1 MERFTIFRSQYE
13 CFKCCTPE
21 IRLELS
27 DAMFAYAFEGKEP
40 EFKNKMSEAVWLA
53 MLPVIKTSLR
63 QSQNGSKSKKKQ
75 DQGKSKGQDH
85 EEVAVELPKDL
96 EIESE
101 NTPSFKVEYS
111 KVKSLWDSIC
121 GESFGMI
128 HKLTDSRKQKI
139 RIRALEIEKSGAEYL
154 TAFEKIFTLMANSRF
169 MSGNNNRGWKPTFD
183 WIIENDKNYVKVLE
197 GNYNNNNTEQYDSR
211 RLSEHAA
218 EESFYS
224 KQSQLATAM
233 LLQDGDL
240 GLVGEAQD
248 D

>member
-13 CFKCCTPE
+13 CFKRCTPE

-27 DAMFAYAFEGKEP
+27 DAMFAYAFEGKDP
-40 EFKNKMSEAVWLA
+40 EFKNPMSEAVWLA
-53 MLPVIKTSLR
+53 MLPVINTSLR

-75 DQGKSKGQDH
+75 DNGKDKDVALEPTKESD
-85 EEVAVELPKDL
+85 EEID
-96 EIESE
+96 
-101 NTPSFKVEYS
+101 NTPSFKVEYL

-121 GESFGMI
+121 GSSFGMI

-154 TAFEKIFTLMANSRF
+154 TTFEQIFNIMANSRF

-197 GNYNNNNTEQYDSR
+197 GNYNNNTEQYGSR

-218 EESFYS
+218 EESFYNQ
-224 KQSQLATAM
+224 QSRIATSM
-233 LLQDGDL
+233 LLQDGDC